1 MAFIAKPPFSSFNF
15 FDALF
20 NHTVE
25 NSILLMD
32 SNGKIIRI
40 NKAFTDRFGYTED
53 YLKGKNASILFTE
66 EDQKKG
72 RPEKEIAGVHTCGQA
87 ADNNYLVK
95 KSGEVIWVSGESILV
110 KNDEGDICILKV
122 IQDINQQKL
131 NEKSALLFSNL
142 NEHILAAIDDVVIVM
157 DMQLN
162 ILKTNHAF
170 NLFNTAYRKE
180 GSSFEELIK
189 PYDLNGALI
198 NRIKNTIKHK
208 TTFTHQ
214 ALEIQSASGEK
225 RFYDFNCSLLL
236 HTEEGSRVLLVIHDI
251 TIDKQIE
258 KEREDV
264 IGFVAHE
271 LRNPLANL
279 VLCNDLMS
287 EALQDDSD
295 IDLSNLLQRSKNNIS
310 RLNKMIAELYEATRV
325 NSGLLK
331 LETET
336 FHFGEM
342 IRESIETVEI
352 LQPSYNIIAE
362 GDSDLLVTGDR
373 YRLIQV
379 VTNFINNGIKYSN
392 GKKDVT
398 LTISH
403 DDKTVTVSVKDE
415 GLGISPENLAH
426 VFERFFRAEKTK
438 NLEGIGLGLFLCQ
451 QIITAHHGIT
461 WAESEEGKGSVF
473 YFSIPMQGTL
483 PDE

>member
-1 MAFIAKPPFSSFNF
+1 MIESPFSSFNF

-20 NHTVE
+20 HNTVE
-25 NSILLMD
+25 NSVLLMD
-32 SNGKIIRI
+32 EKGCIVKI
-40 NKAFTDRFGYTED
+40 NKAFTNCFGYTEEF
-53 YLKGKNASILFTE
+53 LKGKNTSILFTE

-72 RPEKEIAGVHTCGQA
+72 KPEKEIAGVIACGQA

-95 KSGEVIWVSGESILV
+95 KSGEVTWVSGESILV
-110 KNDEGDICILKV
+110 KNEEGDICILKV
-122 IQDINQQKL
+122 IQDINRQKL
-131 NEKSALLFSNL
+131 YEKNALLFSDL
-142 NEHILAAIDDVVIVM
+142 NEHILAAIDDMVIVM

-180 GSSFEELIK
+180 GSNFEELIK
-189 PYDLNGALI
+189 PYDPHEILI

-214 ALEIQSASGEK
+214 MLEMKSESGEK

-236 HTEEGSRVLLVIHDI
+236 HTDEGSRVLLVIHDI

-279 VLCNDLMS
+279 VLCNDLMN
-287 EALQDDSD
+287 EAIKKNSD
-295 IDLSNLLQRSKNNIS
+295 VNLLAGLLQRNKNNIS
-310 RLNKMIAELYEATRV
+310 RLSKMTTELYEATKV

-331 LETET
+331 LDMGT

-352 LQPSYNIIAE
+352 LQSSYHIIVE
-362 GDSDLLVTGDR
+362 GDGDFFVTGDR

-398 LTISH
+398 LTITH
-403 DDKTVTVSVKDE
+403 DDKTVTVSVRDE

-451 QIITAHHGIT
+451 QIVMAHHGTT
-461 WAESEEGKGSVF
+461 WAESEEGKGSTF
-473 YFSIPMQGTL
+473 SFSIPIHGTQ